1 MLPLIHGK
9 FNFILFSF
17 IVHCSS
23 FAGPT
28 VVYGTVGRWF
38 RIRLKLES
46 WLKALEMITGSN
58 GFLDKISTGSALN
71 PVFGLS
77 SSGRQ
82 TFCQYHQDCV
92 NERLIG
98 SQIRV
103 EESSIKATCSSLAVT
118 LLKYRR
124 QKNRV
129 ASLAFSGRLLSVLGD
144 FFFFG
149 VFWSYLQNVGIVPL
163 AACVNYLTD
172 STFIDLSSS
181 SEWCSIGGRC
191 GQRWVTFRLY
201 PPLNESEKTA
211 MLEMAMCFR
220 AAHAVFNSI
229 INNQSKS
236 NGDEFQSMLIES
248 WDEALKSNGRRR
260 QR

>member
-1 MLPLIHGK
+1 
-9 FNFILFSF
+9 
-17 IVHCSS
+17 
-23 FAGPT
+23 
-28 VVYGTVGRWF
+28 
-38 RIRLKLES
+38 
-46 WLKALEMITGSN
+46 MITGSN

-144 FFFFG
+144 FFFFWR
-149 VFWSYLQNVGIVPL
+149 VLVLF
-163 AACVNYLTD
+163 AECRDCATCCVCQLFDRFDVY
-172 STFIDLSSS
+172 
-181 SEWCSIGGRC
+181 W
-191 GQRWVTFRLY
+191 
-201 PPLNESEKTA
+201 
-211 MLEMAMCFR
+211 
-220 AAHAVFNSI
+220 SI
-229 INNQSKS
+229 IVVWMVLDWWPLWATVGHLPSLSTIKWIRE
-236 NGDEFQSMLIES
+236 NGD
-248 WDEALKSNGRRR
+248 AGNGNVLPCGPRRL
-260 QR
+260 QFNNK